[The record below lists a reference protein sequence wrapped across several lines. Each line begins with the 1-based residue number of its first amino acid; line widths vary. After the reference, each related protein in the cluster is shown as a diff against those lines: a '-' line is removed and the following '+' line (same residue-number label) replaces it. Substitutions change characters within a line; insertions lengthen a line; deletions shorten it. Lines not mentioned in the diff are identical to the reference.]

1 MPKRKEYSKEMKQL
15 MFRIIS
21 FVESEKNGFQ
31 IPLFNTTGRLTT
43 MLGISERSVFRLREE
58 MVSLTEKEVQEK
70 EEQEKGEKEEKR
82 QLRSQTASETTI
94 SPKRSH
100 KKKKI
105 TVNVPVPDP
114 PRKMKNSGRKAVELN
129 EFQQDNIRYY
139 LNQLQNIFLRF
150 FSIRYQFHAILS
162 EKVYP
167 TTEKILIRLL
177 HEDPEFPIQSK
188 ATLLRWMKKLGF
200 RYRQTSKTSIPLDS
214 VYFMAQR
221 ARYFR
226 SLDDVRNND
235 TIIYFH
241 DETWVNSGEERR
253 MIWTDSK
260 TKAGRFRHN
269 DTRGI
274 GVFSYL
280 NTTRVHRDVAF
291 YRSSFSYFSDN
302 EQKWISSAHSR
313 YFQM

>member
-1 MPKRKEYSKEMKQL
+1 MPKGKEYSKEMKQL

-70 EEQEKGEKEEKR
+70 EEKR

-100 KKKKI
+100 KKKTI

-200 RYRQTSKTSIPLDS
+200 RYRQTSKTSIP
-214 VYFMAQR
+214 
-221 ARYFR
+221 
-226 SLDDVRNND
+226 
-235 TIIYFH
+235 
-241 DETWVNSGEERR
+241 
-253 MIWTDSK
+253 
-260 TKAGRFRHN
+260 
-269 DTRGI
+269 
-274 GVFSYL
+274 
-280 NTTRVHRDVAF
+280 
-291 YRSSFSYFSDN
+291 
-302 EQKWISSAHSR
+302 
-313 YFQM
+313 